1 MVGRGGFVHRL
12 KYLICVEDNH
22 LMVILSFFTIFYG
35 LTIVFYGLICFLWF
49 FLWLFYAFSM
59 VCRWFFYGLFL
70 SFLYSF
76 LPFSMVP
83 LYSFRVFVTFH
94 WSITGNL
101 WLFYGFL
108 WSTTG
113 FLWFFMVFMNFFMLQ
128 IIMKNTQT
136 MCLLSMCLL
145 SQTQVPIIVIMWIC
159 QIFFLKYFNSAY
171 V

>member
-70 SFLYSF
+70 WFLYGF
-76 LPFSMVP
+76 LRFSVVS
-83 LYSFRVFVTFH
+83 LYFFIICMTFL

-101 WLFYGFL
+101 WLLYGFSMVYYWFFMIFYGFYDFIL
-108 WSTTG
+108 CYKFGLT
-113 FLWFFMVFMNFFMLQ
+113 NIQ
-128 IIMKNTQT
+128 IK
-136 MCLLSMCLL
+136 CFL
-145 SQTQVPIIVIMWIC
+145 SQTQMSIIVIMWIG
-159 QIFFLKYFNSAY
+159 QFFFP
-171 V
+171 